1 MMPVPDVFWSTE
13 HGRFNYR
20 VGGVCI
26 ERQQV
31 LLNQEVGTDYWFLPG
46 GRCQLMEP
54 AADTLRREMREE
66 LEVTVRVGRMLWIV
80 ENFFVFD
87 GRPYHELGLYFHMS
101 LPSSSAYRDQ
111 DRTFVRT
118 LPRRFRYR
126 WFPVG
131 ELQQL
136 RLYPTTVQ
144 NQLHRLPRT
153 PRHLIQHD
161 EDGVGSP

>member
-1 MMPVPDVFWSTE
+1 MPVPDVCWNTE

-26 ERQQV
+26 ERQRV

-80 ENFFVFD
+80 ELATLRGPKLVMAAA
-87 GRPYHELGLYFHMS
+87 P
-101 LPSSSAYRDQ
+101 LPPNEESTSTRSSVIWPA
-111 DRTFVRT
+111 
-118 LPRRFRYR
+118 L
-126 WFPVG
+126 
-131 ELQQL
+131 
-136 RLYPTTVQ
+136 
-144 NQLHRLPRT
+144 
-153 PRHLIQHD
+153 
-161 EDGVGSP
+161 